1 MIKPPR
7 GVKTMSSIVNG
18 RFSLLSKGLLLAAAL
33 GALSACSDEKKVE
46 APDPVRPVKVVEV
59 AGPDSGRTFLYSG
72 SVRARTEMNLG
83 FRVAGKITE
92 RLVDVGDRVE
102 PGTVLARLDAVDYEL
117 AVRRADADLT
127 AAGKQ
132 VDITGLALRRSETL
146 AQKNVTPQSQLEQSQ
161 LAADQAQSQ
170 LQSAESALE
179 QAKNQVAY
187 TELKA
192 TQTGIVTTVS
202 ADVGQVVA
210 TGSPVVAV
218 AVDGEKEVQIAVPEM
233 DIAHFKPGKT
243 VKASFWS
250 ARDLALDGKVREVA
264 GSADAQSRT
273 FAVRVSLPADERVL
287 LGTTATITASEDNAA
302 PAFGLPLA
310 ALAQKDGKP
319 VVWVVD
325 RDKGEVSSR
334 PVIVA
339 GYTDDGVRVSEGLA
353 KGDLVVS
360 AGTQFMKEGLKVR
373 LPETVASRFG
383 SVSSQSTASIQP

>member
-1 MIKPPR
+1 
-7 GVKTMSSIVNG
+7 MSLTNHRRSCV
-18 RFSLLSKGLLLAAAL
+18 FAKGLFLAVAL
-33 GALSACSDEKKVE
+33 SALSACSEEKAVE
-46 APDPVRPVKVVEV
+46 APDPVRPVKVVEIG
-59 AGPDSGRTFLYSG
+59 GPEIGRSLVYSG

-102 PGTVLARLDAVDYEL
+102 PGTVLARLDAVDYQL
-117 AVRRADADLT
+117 SVRRADADLT
-127 AAGKQ
+127 SAQKQ
-132 VDITGLALRRSETL
+132 VEITGLARKRAETL
-146 AQKNVTPQSQLEQSQ
+146 AEKSATSQSQLEQAQ

-179 QAKNQVAY
+179 EANNQVAY

-192 TQTGIVTTVS
+192 TQNGIVTTVS
-202 ADVGQVVA
+202 ADIGQVVSA
-210 TGSPVVAV
+210 GTTVVAV
-218 AVDGEKEVQIAVPEM
+218 AVDGEKEVQIAVPET

-250 ARDLALDGKVREVA
+250 ARDLVLEGKVREVA

-273 FAVRVSLPADERVL
+273 FAVRVSLPADDRVL
-287 LGTTATITASEDNAA
+287 IGMTATIDAVEDNVA
-302 PAFGLPLA
+302 PTFGVPLA

-319 VVWVVD
+319 VVWIVD

-334 PVIVA
+334 AVTVA
-339 GYTDDGVRVSEGLA
+339 GYGDSVARVSEGLA

-360 AGTQFMKEGLKVR
+360 AGTQFMRDGLKVK

-383 SVSSQSTASIQP
+383 SVSTQSTASIQP

>member
-1 MIKPPR
+1 
-7 GVKTMSSIVNG
+7 MSVINIRRSCV
-18 RFSLLSKGLLLAAAL
+18 FAKGLLVAV
-33 GALSACSDEKKVE
+33 ALSALSALTACSEEKKVE
-46 APDPVRPVKVVEV
+46 APDPVRPVKVVEIG
-59 AGPDSGRTFLYSG
+59 GPEIGRSLVYSG

-102 PGTVLARLDAVDYEL
+102 PGTILARLDAVDYQL
-117 AVRRADADLT
+117 SVRRADADLT
-127 AAGKQ
+127 SAQKQ
-132 VDITGLALRRSETL
+132 VEITGLARKRAETL
-146 AQKNVTPQSQLEQSQ
+146 AEKSVTSQSQLEQAQ

-179 QAKNQVAY
+179 EAQNQVAY

-192 TQTGIVTTVS
+192 TQNGIVTTVS
-202 ADVGQVVA
+202 ADVGQVVSA
-210 TGSPVVAV
+210 GTTVVAV
-218 AVDGEKEVQIAVPEM
+218 AVDGEKEVQIAVPET

-250 ARDLALDGKVREVA
+250 ARDLVLEGKVREVA

-273 FAVRVSLPADERVL
+273 FAVRVSLPADDRVL
-287 LGTTATITASEDNAA
+287 IGMTATIDAVEDNVV
-302 PAFGLPLA
+302 PTFGVPLA

-319 VVWVVD
+319 VVWIVE

-334 PVIVA
+334 AVKVA
-339 GYTDDGVRVSEGLA
+339 GYGDSVARVSEGLA

-360 AGTQFMKEGLKVR
+360 AGTQFMRDGLKVK

-383 SVSSQSTASIQP
+383 RTSSQSTASIQP

>member
-1 MIKPPR
+1 
-7 GVKTMSSIVNG
+7 MSVIQIRRSCV
-18 RFSLLSKGLLLAAAL
+18 FAKGLLVAV
-33 GALSACSDEKKVE
+33 ALSALTACSEEKKVE
-46 APDPVRPVKVVEV
+46 APDPVRPVKVVEIG
-59 AGPDSGRTFLYSG
+59 GPEIGRSLVYSG

-102 PGTVLARLDAVDYEL
+102 PGTILARLDAVDYQL
-117 AVRRADADLT
+117 SVRRADADLT
-127 AAGKQ
+127 SAQKQ
-132 VDITGLALRRSETL
+132 VEITGLARKRAERL
-146 AQKNVTPQSQLEQSQ
+146 AEKSVTSQSQLEQAQ

-179 QAKNQVAY
+179 EAQNQVAY

-192 TQTGIVTTVS
+192 TQNGIVTTVS
-202 ADVGQVVA
+202 ADVGQVVSA
-210 TGSPVVAV
+210 GTTVVAV
-218 AVDGEKEVQIAVPEM
+218 AVDGEKEVQIAVPET
-233 DIAHFKPGKT
+233 DIVHFKPGKA

-250 ARDLALDGKVREVA
+250 ARDLVLEGKVREVA

-273 FAVRVSLPADERVL
+273 FAVRVSLPADDRVL
-287 LGTTATITASEDNAA
+287 IGMTATIDAVEDNVV
-302 PAFGLPLA
+302 PTFGVPLA

-319 VVWVVD
+319 VVWIVE

-334 PVIVA
+334 AVKVA
-339 GYTDDGVRVSEGLA
+339 GYGDSVARISEGLA

-360 AGTQFMKEGLKVR
+360 AGTQFMRDGLKVK

>member
-1 MIKPPR
+1 
-7 GVKTMSSIVNG
+7 MSVIQIRRSCV
-18 RFSLLSKGLLLAAAL
+18 FAKGLLVAV
-33 GALSACSDEKKVE
+33 ALSALTACSEEKKVE
-46 APDPVRPVKVVEV
+46 APDPVRPVKVVEIG
-59 AGPDSGRTFLYSG
+59 GPEIGRSLVYSG

-102 PGTVLARLDAVDYEL
+102 PGTILARLDAVDYQL
-117 AVRRADADLT
+117 SVRRADADLT
-127 AAGKQ
+127 SAQKQ
-132 VDITGLALRRSETL
+132 VEITGLARKRAETL
-146 AQKNVTPQSQLEQSQ
+146 AEKSVTSQSQLEQAQ

-179 QAKNQVAY
+179 EAQNQVAY

-192 TQTGIVTTVS
+192 TQNGIVTTVS
-202 ADVGQVVA
+202 ADVGQVVSA
-210 TGSPVVAV
+210 GTTVVAV
-218 AVDGEKEVQIAVPEM
+218 AVDGEKEVQIAVPET
-233 DIAHFKPGKT
+233 DIVHFKPGKA

-250 ARDLALDGKVREVA
+250 ARDLVLEGKVREVA

-273 FAVRVSLPADERVL
+273 FAVRVSLPADDRVL
-287 LGTTATITASEDNAA
+287 IGMTATIDAVEDNVV
-302 PAFGLPLA
+302 PTFGVPLA

-319 VVWVVD
+319 VVWIVE

-334 PVIVA
+334 AVKVA
-339 GYTDDGVRVSEGLA
+339 GYGDSVARISEGLA

-360 AGTQFMKEGLKVR
+360 AGTQFMRDGLKVK

>member
-1 MIKPPR
+1 
-7 GVKTMSSIVNG
+7 MSVIQIRRSCV
-18 RFSLLSKGLLLAAAL
+18 FAKGLLVAV
-33 GALSACSDEKKVE
+33 ALSALTACSEEKKVE
-46 APDPVRPVKVVEV
+46 APDPVRPVKVVEIG
-59 AGPDSGRTFLYSG
+59 GPEIGRSLVYSG

-102 PGTVLARLDAVDYEL
+102 PGTILARLDAVDYQL
-117 AVRRADADLT
+117 SVRRADADLT
-127 AAGKQ
+127 SAHKQ
-132 VDITGLALRRSETL
+132 VEITGLARKRAETL
-146 AQKNVTPQSQLEQSQ
+146 AEKSVTSQSQLEQAQ

-179 QAKNQVAY
+179 EAQNQVAY

-192 TQTGIVTTVS
+192 TQNGIVTTVS
-202 ADVGQVVA
+202 ADVGQVVSA
-210 TGSPVVAV
+210 GTTVVAV
-218 AVDGEKEVQIAVPEM
+218 AVDGEKEVQIAVPET
-233 DIAHFKPGKT
+233 DIVHFKPGKA

-250 ARDLALDGKVREVA
+250 ARDLVLEGKVREVA

-273 FAVRVSLPADERVL
+273 FAVRVSLPADHRVL
-287 LGTTATITASEDNAA
+287 IGMTATIDAVEDNVV
-302 PAFGLPLA
+302 PTFGVPLS

-319 VVWVVD
+319 VVWIVE

-334 PVIVA
+334 AVKVA
-339 GYTDDGVRVSEGLA
+339 GYGDSVARISEGLA

-360 AGTQFMKEGLKVR
+360 AGTQFMRDGLKVK

>member
-1 MIKPPR
+1 
-7 GVKTMSSIVNG
+7 MSVINIRRSCV
-18 RFSLLSKGLLLAAAL
+18 FAKGLLVAV
-33 GALSACSDEKKVE
+33 ALSALTACSEEKKVE
-46 APDPVRPVKVVEV
+46 APDPVRPVKVVEIG
-59 AGPDSGRTFLYSG
+59 GPEIGRSLVYSG

-102 PGTVLARLDAVDYEL
+102 PGTILARLDAVDYQL
-117 AVRRADADLT
+117 SVRRADADLT
-127 AAGKQ
+127 SAQKQ
-132 VDITGLALRRSETL
+132 VEITGLARKRAETL
-146 AQKNVTPQSQLEQSQ
+146 AEKSVTSQSQLEQAQ

-179 QAKNQVAY
+179 EAQNQVAY

-192 TQTGIVTTVS
+192 TQNGIVTTVS
-202 ADVGQVVA
+202 ADVGQVVSA
-210 TGSPVVAV
+210 GTTVVAV
-218 AVDGEKEVQIAVPEM
+218 AVDGEKEVQIAVPET

-250 ARDLALDGKVREVA
+250 ARDLVLEGKVREVA

-273 FAVRVSLPADERVL
+273 FAVRVSLPADDRVL
-287 LGTTATITASEDNAA
+287 IGMTATIDAVEDNVV
-302 PAFGLPLA
+302 PTFGVPLA
-310 ALAQKDGKP
+310 ALAEKDGKP
-319 VVWVVD
+319 VVWIVE

-334 PVIVA
+334 AVKVA
-339 GYTDDGVRVSEGLA
+339 GYGDSVARVSEGLA

-360 AGTQFMKEGLKVR
+360 AGTQFMRDGLKVK

-383 SVSSQSTASIQP
+383 RTSSQSTASIQP

>member
-1 MIKPPR
+1 
-7 GVKTMSSIVNG
+7 MS
-18 RFSLLSKGLLLAAAL
+18 LSNIRLSCVFAKGLLVAVAL
-33 GALSACSDEKKVE
+33 GALTACSEEKKVE
-46 APDPVRPVKVVEV
+46 APDPVRPVKVVEIG
-59 AGPDSGRTFLYSG
+59 GPEIGRSLVYSG

-102 PGTVLARLDAVDYEL
+102 PGTVLARLDAVDYQL
-117 AVRRADADLT
+117 SVRRADADLT
-127 AAGKQ
+127 SAQKQ
-132 VDITGLALRRSETL
+132 VEITGLARKRAETL
-146 AQKNVTPQSQLEQSQ
+146 AEKSVTSQSQLEQAQ

-179 QAKNQVAY
+179 EAQNQVAY

-192 TQTGIVTTVS
+192 TQNGIVTTVS
-202 ADVGQVVA
+202 ADIGQVVSA
-210 TGSPVVAV
+210 GTTVVAV
-218 AVDGEKEVQIAVPEM
+218 AVDGEKAVPISVPET
-233 DIAHFKPGKT
+233 DITHFKPGKA

-250 ARDLALDGKVREVA
+250 ARDLVLEGKVREVA

-287 LGTTATITASEDNAA
+287 IGMTATIDAVEDNVV
-302 PAFGLPLA
+302 PTFGVPLA

-319 VVWVVD
+319 VVWIVE

-334 PVIVA
+334 AVAVA
-339 GYTDDGVRVSEGLA
+339 GYGDSVARVSEGLA

-360 AGTQFMKEGLKVR
+360 AGTQFMRDGLKVK

>member
-1 MIKPPR
+1 M
-7 GVKTMSSIVNG
+7 GAMSVINIRRSCV
-18 RFSLLSKGLLLAAAL
+18 FAKGLLVAV
-33 GALSACSDEKKVE
+33 ALSALTACSEEKKVE
-46 APDPVRPVKVVEV
+46 APDPVRPVKVVEIG
-59 AGPDSGRTFLYSG
+59 GPEIGRSLVYSG

-102 PGTVLARLDAVDYEL
+102 PGTILARLDAVDYQL
-117 AVRRADADLT
+117 SVRRADADLT
-127 AAGKQ
+127 SAQKQ
-132 VDITGLALRRSETL
+132 VEITGLARKRAETL
-146 AQKNVTPQSQLEQSQ
+146 AEKSVTSQSQLEQAQ

-179 QAKNQVAY
+179 EAQNQVAY

-192 TQTGIVTTVS
+192 TQNGIVTTVS
-202 ADVGQVVA
+202 ADVGQVVSA
-210 TGSPVVAV
+210 GTTVVAV
-218 AVDGEKEVQIAVPEM
+218 AVDGEKEVQIAVPET

-250 ARDLALDGKVREVA
+250 ARDLVLEGKVREVA

-273 FAVRVSLPADERVL
+273 FAVRVSLPADDRVL
-287 LGTTATITASEDNAA
+287 IGMTATIDAVEDNVV
-302 PAFGLPLA
+302 PTFGVPLA

-319 VVWVVD
+319 VVWIVE

-334 PVIVA
+334 AVKVA
-339 GYTDDGVRVSEGLA
+339 GYGDSVARVSEGLA

-360 AGTQFMKEGLKVR
+360 AGTQFMRDGLKVK

-383 SVSSQSTASIQP
+383 RTSSQSTASIQP